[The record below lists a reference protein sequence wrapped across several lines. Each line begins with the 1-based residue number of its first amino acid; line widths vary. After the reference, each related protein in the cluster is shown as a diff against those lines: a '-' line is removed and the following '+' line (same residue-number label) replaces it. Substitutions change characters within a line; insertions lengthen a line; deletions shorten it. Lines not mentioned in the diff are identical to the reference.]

1 MQIGSCWTKTETK
14 EDGKKTVTGISVTL
28 DEAIIEL
35 YPQLKNVRFVL
46 KPLTA
51 EQRGTNEK
59 APHWRL
65 SMFKPTLQ
73 NAAAGSTDSIS
84 DEEIPY

>member
-1 MQIGSCWTKTETK
+1 MQVGSCWTKTETK
-14 EDGKKTVTGISVTL
+14 EDGKKTVTGISITL
-28 DEAIIEL
+28 DDAITEI

-65 SMFKPTLQ
+65 QMYKPKEQT
-73 NAAAGSTDSIS
+73 AAAGDVNVS
-84 DEEIPY
+84 DEDIPF